1 MKAMYGED
9 RPFYSSPVPLD
20 FGVDS
25 HHSYSSDATEY
36 SVNEMKYNNYP
47 LNDHFYNGSQ
57 QSNISDDYQYND
69 IGRDYFKLP
78 GFHQTFGSTEI
89 ARFSQHDEI
98 FEQIQNQLL
107 SSPISSEPAPS
118 SSSPLSSLIDH
129 HNNVLSES
137 HNQTVALHQTLP
149 SAKKPKTKTQ
159 RRTKAT
165 ANKSSKSSSSSNNS
179 SNNSSVANVSY
190 NMPSYNSMEHNQTPT
205 HPMPEPNSKYWNN
218 QMSSYYDRPY
228 IPSSNYPY
236 HHMNHNY
243 SPPDHGTMMCNN
255 YECRYHHTSYPYN
268 SYQNSYYENPYY
280 SSQQYH
286 YSHNYHSN
294 YWGYNCQTV

>member
-1 MKAMYGED
+1 ML
-9 RPFYSSPVPLD
+9 SPVSKPPPSL
-20 FGVDS
+20 VS
-25 HHSYSSDATEY
+25 PQ
-36 SVNEMKYNNYP
+36 NEMKYNNYP
-47 LNDHFYNGSQ
+47 LNEHFYSGSQ

-98 FEQIQNQLL
+98 FEQIQNQIL
-107 SSPISSEPAPS
+107 STSVSSDPTPV

-137 HNQTVALHQTLP
+137 HNQSTPLHQTLP
-149 SAKKPKTKTQ
+149 NPKKPKTKTQ
-159 RRTKAT
+159 RRTKST
-165 ANKSSKSSSSSNNS
+165 TSKSSKNSSSSSN
-179 SNNSSVANVSY
+179 SSVANISY
-190 NMPSYNSMEHNQTPT
+190 NMPNYSSMEHNPPASHSMSETS
-205 HPMPEPNSKYWNN
+205 SKYWNN

-228 IPSSNYPY
+228 IPSPNPIYSY

-243 SPPDHGTMMCNN
+243 TPPDHGTMSMCNN